1 MASVL
6 FNESDFEADF
16 GTGKGIEEE
25 PCPRSECV
33 AAREDLERQNT
44 AAPPTIRSGEK
55 QAVKITKAA
64 KTL

>member
-33 AAREDLERQNT
+33 AAREDLERLNT
-44 AAPPTIRSGEK
+44 AAPTTIRSVENSEI
-55 QAVKITKAA
+55 QVV
-64 KTL
+64 